1 MINMKNV
8 VMLISAVLAVHFA
21 SGQIKFEERIEFEI
35 NDGFVSEKFHEMGEA
50 GVIVSS
56 RSASS
61 SQGNYRWRFQ
71 LYNIDLISEWTENLD
86 LDNSFVFD
94 ETASTDNSLHNLY
107 RNRKGEF
114 IIVSLEPLYKEV
126 TEVVGAFPK
135 KTIVQSMQIL
145 GDYAFFKGVIKGSP
159 YLFAVNWRTGKQK
172 MVPIQIDNFKSKKI
186 VIKDYQVLEKEKE
199 VFVFLQVFYKKNLE
213 LHIIQ
218 LNEES
223 EKTNQYHFTDDIDKN
238 IMSISVSKTTNG
250 KYIFTGTYN
259 SLSKNKISAGDV
271 FSSLLTGR
279 RGSKSARMMSSSEG
293 LFFCEAE
300 NNEISFI
307 QYYNWLELDNFLSYL
322 SDKKQERIEKKNDRK
337 KARGK
342 ELTYNYLIA
351 DHDVQFVDDG
361 YIFLGEAYYP
371 TYRTEFYTSYQNG
384 VPVTQTR
391 TVFDGYQYTHA
402 VVAKFGFNGELVWD
416 ETFEM
421 FPAEKPYR
429 VKRFIS
435 TPDNLEDAL
444 YMVFSSYSRIITK
457 AINFDGIVIE
467 NKASEE
473 ILTENQNDNIKYTTS
488 NLDYWY
494 GDYFLAFGYQKIK
507 NKEEVKRKDRKRKV
521 YYMCKVAY

>member
-1 MINMKNV
+1 MKNILSLLV
-8 VMLISAVLAVHFA
+8 FTLAVQFGF
-21 SGQIKFEERIEFEI
+21 SQIKFEERIEFEI
-35 NDGFVSEKFHEMGEA
+35 NDGFVSEKFHEMGEV

-56 RSASS
+56 RSSNS
-61 SQGNYRWRFQ
+61 SQGNYTWRFQ
-71 LYNIDLISEWTENLD
+71 LYDTELVSVWSENLEI
-86 LDNSFVFD
+86 DNSYIFD
-94 ETASTDNSLHNLY
+94 ETASTENSLHNFY

-114 IIVSLEPLYKEV
+114 IIVSLEPLDREV

-145 GDYAFFKGVIKGSP
+145 GEYAFFKGEIKGSP

-172 MVPIQIDNFKSKKI
+172 IVPIQIDNFKSKKI
-186 VIKDYQVLEKEKE
+186 VIKDYQVLEDERE

-218 LNEES
+218 LNEKS

-238 IMSISVSKTTNG
+238 IMSISVSKTDNG

-259 SLSKNKISAGDV
+259 SLSKNKISAGDI

-293 LFFCEAE
+293 LFFCEAQ
-300 NNEISFI
+300 NNEISFV
-307 QYYNWLELDNFLSYL
+307 QYYNWLELANFLSYL
-322 SDKKQERIEKKNDRK
+322 SDRKQGRIEKKNERK
-337 KARGK
+337 KAKGK
-342 ELTYNYLIA
+342 QLTYNYLIA
-351 DHDVQFVDDG
+351 DHDVQFVEDG

-371 TYRTEFYTSYQNG
+371 TYRTEYYTSYQNG
-384 VPVTQTR
+384 VSVNQSR

-402 VVAKFGFNGELVWD
+402 VVAKFGFNGELIWD

-444 YMVFSSYSRIITK
+444 YMVFSSNGRIITK

-467 NKASEE
+467 NKASEK
-473 ILTENQNDNIKYTTS
+473 ILTDDQNDTIKYTTS

-494 GDYFLAFGYQKIK
+494 GDYFLAFGFQKIK
-507 NKEEVKRKDRKRKV
+507 NKEEAKRKDRKRKV
-521 YYMCKVAY
+521 YYMTKIAY